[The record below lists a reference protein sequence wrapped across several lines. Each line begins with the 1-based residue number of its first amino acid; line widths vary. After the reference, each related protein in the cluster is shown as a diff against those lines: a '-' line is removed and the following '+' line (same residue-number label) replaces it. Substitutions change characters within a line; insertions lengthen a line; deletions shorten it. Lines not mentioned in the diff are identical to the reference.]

1 MLERNSGSVVNR
13 EVEMRTG
20 GKYLAVIISTAL
32 ILSLLSAV
40 ITIYTPLTAFAAKS
54 EDVNVAPPT
63 NIWYVDQD
71 AAGSDNGMN
80 WTDAFNYLQD
90 ALAAATEGDQI
101 WVAAGSYKP
110 DQGAGHIPGDPAAT
124 FTLKNAVAIYGG
136 FAGDEIILEERD
148 WKVYKSILSGD
159 LGGGLNSYHVVT
171 CSGTNETSILDGFTI
186 TAGNANGSSSPNYH
200 GGGVYNNVGNP
211 SLLNCTFS
219 GNIANRDGGGMYNH
233 SGSPT
238 LTNCTFNQNTAL
250 RYGGGIYNYAGSPS
264 LTHCNFSGNTAQ
276 SEGGGM
282 FNFSGSNP
290 ALTNCTFSD
299 NYGYKGGAVLNNRSS
314 GTFTNCIF
322 TGNSADI
329 GGGMANFH
337 ICSPILINCI
347 LTGNSASSYGGGM
360 FNFDSNPTMVNCTL
374 SGNSAVYGGGMDS
387 YDSLPA
393 ITNCILWDNTSPNGA
408 QLAVGAGSILTIN
421 NCDVQGGE
429 AGIRVTSDGTI
440 NWGAG
445 NIDAIPGFADPD
457 GLDNILGTLDDDL
470 RLMAGSPCIDA
481 GDNAALPA
489 SVATDLD
496 GRQRIIDG
504 NNDDIPTVD
513 MGAYECEAE
522 VVELPLEEQIEDVIS
537 DVEDL
542 VSQGALNKG
551 QGNALVSKLES
562 ALSALSKGNTG
573 AAVNKLQAF
582 INQVNAYEEADILTE
597 EEADL
602 LRQAVE
608 DVINSI

>member
-1 MLERNSGSVVNR
+1 
-13 EVEMRTG
+13 MRTG

-40 ITIYTPLTAFAAKS
+40 ITIYTPLTAFAAM
-54 EDVNVAPPT
+54 

-71 AAGSDNGMN
+71 AAGTDNGMS

-101 WVAAGSYKP
+101 WVAAGSYSP
-110 DQGAGHIPGDPAAT
+110 DQGAGNTPDDPAAT

-136 FAGDEIILEERD
+136 FAGYETTLEERD
-148 WKVYKSILSGD
+148 WKVHKSILSGD

-171 CSGTNETSILDGFTI
+171 CSSIGETSILDGFTI

-200 GGGVYNNVGNP
+200 GGGVYNNAGNP
-211 SLLNCTFS
+211 SLINCTFS
-219 GNIANRDGGGMYNH
+219 GNTANRDGGGMYNH
-233 SGSPT
+233 SGSPN
-238 LTNCTFNQNTAL
+238 LTNCTFDQNTAL
-250 RYGGGIYNYAGSPS
+250 RYGGGIYNYAGSPT

-290 ALTNCTFSD
+290 DLKNCTFSD
-299 NYGYKGGAVLNNRSS
+299 IYGYTGGAVLNNRSS

-322 TGNSADI
+322 TGNSAEI
-329 GGGMANFH
+329 GAGMANFH

-347 LTGNSASSYGGGM
+347 FTGNSASSYGGGM
-360 FNFDSNPTMVNCTL
+360 FNFDSDPTMVNCTF

-408 QLAVGAGSILTIN
+408 QLAVGAGSILAIN
-421 NCDVQGGE
+421 NCDVQGGM
-429 AGIRVTSDGTI
+429 AGIRVTGGGI
-440 NWGAG
+440 VNWGAG
-445 NIDAIPGFADPD
+445 NIDAIPEFADPD
-457 GLDNILGTLDDDL
+457 GLDNILGTTDDNL
-470 RLMAGSPCIDA
+470 KLMVGSPCIDA
-481 GDNAALPA
+481 GDNAALP
-489 SVATDLD
+489 VTIATDLD
-496 GRQRIIDG
+496 GSQRIIDG
-504 NNDDIPTVD
+504 NNDGTATVD
-513 MGAYECEAE
+513 MGAYECEAAKM
-522 VVELPLEEQIEDVIS
+522 ELPPPEDQIEDVIS
-537 DVEDL
+537 EVEDL
-542 VSQGALNKG
+542 VSDGALNKG

-562 ALSALSKGNTG
+562 ALSALSKGNIG

-582 INQVNAYEEADILTE
+582 INQVNAYQEADILIKE
-597 EEADL
+597 DADS

-608 DVINSI
+608 DVINSII